1 MSTDW
6 TKKSFEEAEK
16 EGYVDRVRSKAYD
29 IKKSQ
34 ERRDL
39 SNDLKK
45 KAREAYKKGDDKE
58 LVRAFLEFDKFP
70 FDNVFVG
77 LLRSIDDLENNPD
90 TIDEISSRIREMG
103 IEEAFKQCS
112 APKVTNR
119 KLVNKFEQYVETDF
133 NFPKTSSLDK
143 FKENPRSKNYLVFT
157 GSGKQIKDFINDKGV
172 DINKE
177 PDLLCKKEKHET
189 TYIVG
194 EAKFLTSRGGHQS
207 RQLDDV
213 INLLEYGKKNVKTI
227 GIVDGV
233 PWFNKNNQ
241 MGKKMIN
248 AEGDIISVL
257 LLEEYIKSI

>member
-1 MSTDW
+1 MRTDW

-16 EGYVDRVRSKAYD
+16 EGYVDRVRSEVYD

-39 SNDLKK
+39 SDDLKK
-45 KAREAYKKGDDKE
+45 KAREAYNKGDDKE
-58 LVRAFLEFDKFP
+58 LVKAFLEFDKFP

-77 LLRSIDDLENNPD
+77 LLRNIDNLENNPD

-103 IEEAFKQCS
+103 LEEAFKQCS

-119 KLVNKFEQYVETDF
+119 KLGNKFEQYIETDF
-133 NFPKTSSLDK
+133 NFPKTNSLDK
-143 FKENPRSKNYLVFT
+143 FEENSRDKNYLVFT
-157 GSGKQIKDFINDKGV
+157 GSGKQIKEFINNKGV
-172 DINKE
+172 NINKE
-177 PDLLCKKEKHET
+177 PDLLCKKEKSET

-194 EAKFLTSRGGHQS
+194 EAKFLTSQGGHQS

-213 INLLEYGKKNVKTI
+213 VKLAEYSKSNVNAI

-233 PWFNKNNQ
+233 PWFNKSNQ
-241 MGKKMIN
+241 MGQKMIN
-248 AEGDIISVL
+248 ANGDIISVL
-257 LLEEYIKSI
+257 LLEDYIKSI